1 MNKEVYYTVCSFEGG
16 KRVFVTLDEGG
27 YPYVSKDGTPFSY
40 YNVYR
45 TEDDAKVAINVIN
58 KFFRESFPVLILE
71 KWEVW
76 VVDDVDT
83 GKVKINTTHTRIKV
97 YK

>member
-1 MNKEVYYTVCSFEGG
+1 MSKEIYYTVCSFEGS
-16 KRVFVTLDEGG
+16 KRVFVKLDECG
-27 YPYVSKDGTPFSY
+27 YPYVSKEGTPFSY

-45 TEDDAKVAINVIN
+45 TEDDAITAINVIN

-76 VVDDVDT
+76 VVDAVNT
-83 GKVKINTTHTRIKV
+83 GKVEINTTHTIIKA
-97 YK
+97 Y